1 MLEIGCAQPN
11 GFNKTKSISVCC
23 SNVWSSVHGEKYM
36 KANTFIGLSSS
47 ALKQDKDTKKY
58 WDLLLLTDRTE
69 HLHFIHN
76 VVQLNCQRHKRLQQ
90 KAADES
96 IFSYLLDIVG
106 GISATCHFGVEG
118 RGGGRAVVLQ
128 SLRDKLVHWYEL
140 RHFGG
145 KLRKCKLYKKCF
157 TASPLKIIKLSVRKL
172 VSSCLKSHHSSKV
185 KCSSVMFGYRVAKAR
200 KEETGRF

>member
-11 GFNKTKSISVCC
+11 GFNQTKSISVCC

-47 ALKQDKDTKKY
+47 ALKHRIKTQRHTETCCC
-58 WDLLLLTDRTE
+58 WRTE

-106 GISATCHFGVEG
+106 GISATCHFGVEW
-118 RGGGRAVVLQ
+118 RCGGRAVVLQ

-145 KLRKCKLYKKCF
+145 KLRKCKL
-157 TASPLKIIKLSVRKL
+157 
-172 VSSCLKSHHSSKV
+172 
-185 KCSSVMFGYRVAKAR
+185 
-200 KEETGRF
+200 